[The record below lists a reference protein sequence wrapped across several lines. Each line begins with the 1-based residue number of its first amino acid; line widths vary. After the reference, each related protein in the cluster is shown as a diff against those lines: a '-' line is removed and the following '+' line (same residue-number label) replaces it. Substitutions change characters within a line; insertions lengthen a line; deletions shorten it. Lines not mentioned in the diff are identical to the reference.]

1 MAMVYLNNNN
11 DEGFGIDKSAYE
23 GGDEIIRVEEDENVN
38 WNFNHSSRPFQ
49 MIMK

>member
-11 DEGFGIDKSAYE
+11 DEGFGIDKTALE
-23 GGDEIIRVEEDENVN
+23 GGDEIIEVEEDENVN
-38 WNFNHSSRPFQ
+38 WNFNHSSLPFQ